1 MAGETYEQEVQA
13 LLAQIRVAFA
23 EGKGFHFSVGDRSH
37 IWIVPSFVVRP
48 ELPPGF
54 LVCLEGRGSLYI
66 DRLDWGGKFALVR
79 AGIGLG
85 TAEILAGVLT
95 RLMQP
100 QPSSTELKQIA
111 APPRVRK
118 RSKDDD

>member
-1 MAGETYEQEVQA
+1 MADETHEREVQA
-13 LLAQIRVAFA
+13 LLAEIRVAFA
-23 EGKGFHFSVGDRSH
+23 AQRGFHFSVGARSH
-37 IWIVPSFVVRP
+37 IWIVPSFVVQP

-54 LVCLEGRGSLYI
+54 LICLEGRGSLYI
-66 DRLDWGGKFALVR
+66 DRPDWGDKFTLVR

-100 QPSSTELKQIA
+100 QPSPTGLKQLA
-111 APPRVRK
+111 APPRKR
-118 RSKDDD
+118 RSKDDV